1 MKPTRKGHMPV
12 DNGLAGDLSRLAAR
26 IESDLSARPPIDP
39 AYEKL
44 RDEYETAR
52 LRGLTSATWSAWRDA
67 RISQV
72 ATAWVLATVMIR
84 FCEDNEL
91 LDISFASGSAG
102 LTDEAFYATRPHAS
116 AVDLII
122 HAMNRLRAF
131 PAMAAVF
138 SSTSH
143 PLWQLRPSPEAGQDL
158 LSFWRRR
165 TPDGTLLHDFTDAS
179 RSTRFLADLH
189 SSLNER
195 ARKSYGQVLT
205 PPFVVDLIHDLVLE
219 PALAEHTTRHASQAE
234 GLSGLRIIDPACGSG
249 TFLLDAYARLFQRWS
264 ETRPDMSPW
273 QRAARALRSVHGC
286 DIDPCAVS
294 ITRFRLL
301 LASMNST
308 GERRLDG
315 VPDLPLVVATGDSLL
330 HGRTPDTRPMAAS
343 AGLPSELD
351 EYTARHGL
359 LRPASYHVVTTNPPY
374 VTVSDKALSAAY
386 RHLYESCS
394 GAYALP
400 VPFTELAFELAQPG
414 DAAGRVGL
422 LTANSFMK
430 REFGRP
436 LVEHVLPRVEITHVI
451 DTSGAYIPGHGTPTA
466 IIAGRNRAADPGTP
480 VHTVVGRRSEPA
492 QPAVPEQGHVWQSL
506 RVLAFTAEGTSQWA
520 ESYPQDRGQLSV
532 FPWSLTPS
540 AARDVLRRMEGEN
553 RPFHRLGDRVARI
566 GYAANT
572 GSDDLFCA
580 TAGSFRRQGAEEFAT
595 VPVLTGSEVRDWS
608 ASPALTA
615 FYPRTN
621 HRFEPVIDLG
631 SVPGHHRRLW
641 PYRTTLR
648 KRKGAKKSSPWY
660 DWHHIAAAGDA
671 HPWSIVFPWVATHP
685 HFSLLEG
692 PAVPLNS
699 APVIKLPKSES
710 AESHLGLLGTLNSS
724 AVSFWLK
731 QMSQSK
737 GQSRADQLRGAETAG
752 EAWAKIYEF
761 TSTRLLDL
769 PLPLVFPVVEA
780 SELHRLATESQNVLH
795 EIAAPDTR
803 ITGRLLASA
812 QYRWSS
818 LRSRMIAL
826 QEELD
831 WTVYAL
837 YSLVPS
843 GEELTG
849 RVEDVPDLAVG
860 ERAFEIV
867 LARRV
872 AAGEAETQ
880 WFARHSATPVTD
892 LPQHWPPAYQA
903 LVQRRVNAI
912 EQSTSLRLLEQPEYK
927 RRWSDEP
934 WQSKVD
940 LVLRQRLLDLCEA
953 SHLWFETSPAGPR
966 PVARTLRQL
975 ADLLSG
981 NEDFAA
987 LAALYAPGSG
997 TTSTLLDLLRDL
1009 LADEHVPQAAP
1020 LRYKAS
1026 GLAKR
1031 HEWEGAWKA
1040 QRREDQEG
1048 LADNVPPSIPDPPPH
1063 FTSVDFLR
1071 PSYWRHRG
1079 KFDIP
1084 NERFISFASSA
1095 TLLSPTTPIGWAGW
1109 SADERA
1115 SAVLGL
1121 LEGDSHA
1128 HGQRPESALPLLTA
1142 LADLLPWVTA
1152 PGEELST
1159 GPTPKG
1165 RTVEDAYHAHVIRL
1179 GLSTED
1185 VNSWRPPAPRRGRPR
1200 KDA

>member
-1 MKPTRKGHMPV
+1 MPV
-12 DNGLAGDLSRLAAR
+12 DNGLADDLLRLTTHIA
-26 IESDLSARPPIDP
+26 SDLSAHLPTDP
-39 AYEKL
+39 AGEKL

-52 LRGLTSATWSAWRDA
+52 RRYLTSATWPTWRDA

-91 LDISFASGSAG
+91 LDISFATGSAG
-102 LTDEAFYATRPHAS
+102 DADEAFYATRPDAS
-116 AVDLII
+116 AVDLIV

-131 PAMAAVF
+131 PAMAAVL

-143 PLWQLRPSPEAGQDL
+143 PVWQLRPSQDAGQKL
-158 LSFWRRR
+158 LSFWRRL
-165 TPDGTLLHDFTDAS
+165 TPDGTLLHDFTDPS
-179 RSTRFLADLH
+179 RSTRFLADLY
-189 SSLNER
+189 SLLNAR
-195 ARKSYGQVLT
+195 ARKSYGQVST

-219 PALAEHTTRHASQAE
+219 PALKEHTTQHASQAE

-249 TFLLDAYARLFQRWS
+249 TFLLDAYARLFRRWS
-264 ETRPDMSPW
+264 ETRPDMSSW

-301 LASMNST
+301 LAAMNTT

-330 HGRTPDTRPMAAS
+330 HGRTTRPSSMAAS
-343 AGLPSELD
+343 AGLLSELD
-351 EYTARHGL
+351 EYTARYGL
-359 LRPASYHVVTTNPPY
+359 LRPASYHVVTANPPY
-374 VTVSDKALSAAY
+374 VTVSDKALSATY

-422 LTANSFMK
+422 LTSNSFMK
-430 REFGRP
+430 REFGRN
-436 LVEHVLPRVEITHVI
+436 LVERILPRVEITHVI

-480 VHTVVGRRSEPA
+480 VHTVVGRRGEPA
-492 QPAVPEQGHVWQSL
+492 SPAVPEQGHVWQSL

-520 ESYPQDRGQLSV
+520 ESYSQDRGQLSV

-540 AARDVLRRMEGEN
+540 AARDVLRRMESEN
-553 RPFHRLGDRVARI
+553 RPHRLGDRVVRI

-580 TAGSFRRQGAEEFAT
+580 TAGSFRRQRTEKFAT

-621 HRFEPVIDLG
+621 NLFEPVIDLR

-648 KRKGAKKSSPWY
+648 NRKGAKKSAPWY
-660 DWHHIAAAGDA
+660 DWHHIAATGDA

-710 AESHLGLLGTLNSS
+710 AESHLGLLGALNSS

-737 GQSRADQLRGAETAG
+737 GQSRADQMRGAEAAG

-769 PLPLVFPVVEA
+769 PLPIVFPVKEA
-780 SELHRLATESQNVLH
+780 SELHRLAAESQNILN
-795 EIAAPDTR
+795 EIAAPDAR
-803 ITGRLLASA
+803 ITGRLLTSA
-812 QYRWSS
+812 RYQWSS

-837 YSLVPS
+837 YGLVSS

-849 RVEDVPDLAVG
+849 PVEDVPDLAIG

-880 WFARHSATPVTD
+880 WFARHSATPVTN
-892 LPQHWPPAYQA
+892 LPQHWPPAYRA
-903 LVQRRVNAI
+903 LVQRRVDAI

-927 RRWSDEP
+927 RRWSD
-934 WQSKVD
+934 QSWEDTVD
-940 LVLRQRLLDLCEA
+940 FVLRQRLLDLCEA
-953 SHLWFETSPAGPR
+953 SNLWFETSPAGPR

-975 ADLLSG
+975 AELLGG

-997 TTSTLLDLLRDL
+997 TTNTLPDLLLDLLTH
-1009 LADEHVPQAAP
+1009 EHVPQAAP

-1031 HEWEGAWKA
+1031 HEWSTTWEA
-1040 QRREDQEG
+1040 QRREDQER
-1048 LADNVPPSIPDPPPH
+1048 LADRVPPSIPDPPR
-1063 FTSVDFLR
+1063 FTSVDFLK

-1095 TLLSPTTPIGWAGW
+1095 SPLSPTTPIGWAGW

-1128 HGQRPESALPLLTA
+1128 HEQRPESALPLLTA
-1142 LADLLPWVTA
+1142 LSDLLPWVTA
-1152 PGEELST
+1152 PSEEFST
-1159 GPTPKG
+1159 GSTPKG
-1165 RTVEDAYHAHVIRL
+1165 NTVEDAYKAHVIRL

-1185 VNSWRPPAPRRGRPR
+1185 VNSWSPQAPRRGRPR
-1200 KDA
+1200 KNA

>member
-1 MKPTRKGHMPV
+1 MPV
-12 DNGLAGDLSRLAAR
+12 DNGLAGDLLRLTAR
-26 IESDLSARPPIDP
+26 IESDLGARLPHDP
-39 AYEKL
+39 ADKKL

-52 LRGLTSATWSAWRDA
+52 HRNLTSATWSTWLDA

-72 ATAWVLATVMIR
+72 ATAWVLATAMIR
-84 FCEDNEL
+84 FCEDNDL
-91 LDISFASGSAG
+91 LDISFATGSADV
-102 LTDEAFYATRPHAS
+102 TDEAFYATRPHAS
-116 AVDLII
+116 AVDLIV
-122 HAMNRLRAF
+122 HAIDRLRAF

-138 SSTSH
+138 SSTH
-143 PLWQLRPSPEAGQDL
+143 PLWQLRPGHEAGQEL

-165 TPDGTLLHDFTDAS
+165 TPDGTLLYDFTDAS
-179 RSTRFLADLH
+179 RDTRFLADLH

-195 ARKSYGQVLT
+195 ARKSYGQVPT
-205 PPFVVDLIHDLVLE
+205 PAFVVDLIHDLVLE
-219 PALAEHTTRHASQAE
+219 PALAEHTTPQASQAG

-249 TFLLDAYARLFQRWS
+249 AFLLDAYARLFQRWS

-301 LASMNST
+301 LASMNTT
-308 GERRLDG
+308 GERRLEK

-330 HGRTPDTRPMAAS
+330 YRRTADPSPMTAS
-343 AGLPSELD
+343 TGLPSELD

-359 LRPASYHVVTTNPPY
+359 LTPASYHVVTTNPPY
-374 VTVSDKALSAAY
+374 VTVADKALSSAY
-386 RHLYESCS
+386 RSLYESCS

-422 LTANSFMK
+422 LTSNAFMK
-430 REFGRP
+430 REFGRN
-436 LVEHVLPRVEITHVI
+436 LVERILPRVEITHII

-466 IIAGRNRAADPGTP
+466 IITGRNRAADPGTP
-480 VHTVVGRRSEPA
+480 VHTVVGRRGEPWL
-492 QPAVPEQGHVWQSL
+492 PEVPEQGHVWQSL
-506 RVLAFTAEGTSQWA
+506 RALAFTAEGTSEWA
-520 ESYPQDRGQLSV
+520 ESYLQDRGQLSV

-540 AARDVLRRMEGEN
+540 AARDVLRRMESETQ
-553 RPFHRLGDRVARI
+553 RPHRLGDRVVRI

-580 TAGSFRRQGAEEFAT
+580 TAGSFRRQRAEEFAT

-608 ASPALTA
+608 ASPALMA
-615 FYPRTN
+615 FYPHTS
-621 HRFEPVIDLG
+621 HPFGHVIDLR

-648 KRKGAKKSSPWY
+648 NRKGAKKSAPWY
-660 DWHHIAAAGDA
+660 DWHHIAATGDA

-692 PAVPLNS
+692 SAVPLNS

-737 GQSRADQLRGAETAG
+737 GQSRADQLRGAEAGG

-769 PLPLVFPVVEA
+769 PLPTAFPVMEA
-780 SELHRLATESQNVLH
+780 SELHRLAAEAQRVLQ
-795 EIAAPDTR
+795 EIAAPDTP
-803 ITGRLLASA
+803 ITGRFLNSA
-812 QYRWSS
+812 RYRWSS

-831 WTVYAL
+831 WTVYAQYGL
-837 YSLVPS
+837 IPDD
-843 GEELTG
+843 EELIG
-849 RVEDVPDLAVG
+849 PVEDVPDLAVG
-860 ERAFEIV
+860 ERPFEIM

-872 AAGEAETQ
+872 ATGEAETQ

-892 LPQHWPPAYQA
+892 LPQHWPPAYRA

-912 EQSTSLRLLEQPEYK
+912 EQNASLQLLEQPGYK

-934 WQSKVD
+934 WETRVE

-953 SHLWFETSPAGPR
+953 THLWFETSPAGPR
-966 PVARTLRQL
+966 PVARTPRQL
-975 ADLLSG
+975 AELLGG
-981 NEDFAA
+981 NEDFIT
-987 LAALYAPGSG
+987 LAALYAPGSAM
-997 TTSTLLDLLRDL
+997 TDVLLDL

-1031 HEWEGAWKA
+1031 HEWGRVWEA
-1040 QRREDQEG
+1040 QRREDREG
-1048 LADNVPPSIPDPPPH
+1048 PAGNAPRPIADPPR
-1063 FTSVDFLR
+1063 FTSADFLR
-1071 PSYWRHRG
+1071 PSYWQHRG
-1079 KFDIP
+1079 KFDVP
-1084 NERFISFASSA
+1084 NERFVSFPSSA
-1095 TLLSPTTPIGWAGW
+1095 SPLSPNTPIGWAGW
-1109 SADERA
+1109 SGDERT
-1115 SAVLGL
+1115 SAVLSL
-1121 LEGDSHA
+1121 LEADSHA

-1142 LADLLPWVTA
+1142 LADLLARVTA
-1152 PGEELST
+1152 PGDAYRT
-1159 GPTPKG
+1159 GRTPE
-1165 RTVEDAYHAHVIRL
+1165 RETVEDTYNAHLTVL

-1185 VNSWRPPAPRRGRPR
+1185 VNSWRPLAPRRGRPR